1 MMSGLLHIMGE
12 NYQLFVVN
20 KLLFKMGGFIG
31 QTGQHRTQTDIQRL
45 KKGCLL
51 RIMGETD
58 SHYGGKTFAL
68 WGKIKLLFVVSKSPF
83 FYLSP
88 KASLKLY

>member
-1 MMSGLLHIMGE
+1 MMSGLLRIMGE
-12 NYQLFVVN
+12 NYQPFVVN
-20 KLLFKMGGFIG
+20 KLLLKVGGFIG
-31 QTGQHRTQTDIQRL
+31 QTGQHRTTPDIQRL

-68 WGKIKLLFVVSKSPF
+68 WGKIKLLFVVSKSMF

>member
-1 MMSGLLHIMGE
+1 MSGLLHIKGE
-12 NYQLFVVN
+12 NKTSFVVN
-20 KLLFKMGGFIG
+20 KQLFKAGGFIG
-31 QTGQHRTQTDIQRL
+31 QTGQHRTQTDIQSV

-51 RIMGETD
+51 RIMGETV
-58 SHYGGKTFAL
+58 SHYGGKTFTL

-83 FYLSP
+83 FYLTP